1 LVTQYEPQNN
11 HQHETATHG
20 CVVADNVRLISKV
33 HNQVMVMHSELK
45 SEILKMLREDE
56 EFRLAVMGLLGF
68 SDLKSSVDRLVEAVN
83 ELTKLA
89 KAHEERLVK
98 VEDRLSRI
106 EAAIEELTRAIKSH
120 DERLAR
126 LEGVVEEL
134 TKAVKAHEE
143 RLAKLEER
151 TAKVEDRLLG
161 VETAIEELIKVVKS
175 HEERLARLESAV
187 EELTRAVKAHEERLA
202 KLESAVEELTKIVKA
217 HEERLAKLEERMA
230 SAEERLT
237 KVEDRLTRLE
247 AVVEELAKAT
257 RENTRAIS
265 ELRKAMEHLE
275 RRFDR
280 RLTAIENML
289 NNLTIGLE
297 YEANHVVQHLLKQR
311 GIEIRTG
318 VTYFSRKF
326 EFDIYGVS
334 EQLTVI
340 GDAKVKAGPQTVRRL
355 VRKVRRAM
363 DRYPDRFKGKVVT
376 VLYCLRALPDAIKEA
391 EGQGIWLVEDMQPR
405 TGLSI

>member
-1 LVTQYEPQNN
+1 MKPQPRAAAGNI
-11 HQHETATHG
+11 
-20 CVVADNVRLISKV
+20 RLISKA
-33 HNQVMVMHSELK
+33 HNQVMIMHSELK
-45 SEILKMLREDE
+45 SEILRMLREDE
-56 EFRLAVMGLLGF
+56 EFRLAVMGLLGYA
-68 SDLKSSVDRLVEAVN
+68 DLKSSVDRLVEAVN

-89 KAHEERLVK
+89 KAHEERLAKLEERVTG
-98 VEDRLSRI
+98 VEDRLSRV
-106 EAAIEELTRAIKSH
+106 EAAIEELTRAVKAH
-120 DERLAR
+120 DERL
-126 LEGVVEEL
+126 
-134 TKAVKAHEE
+134 T
-143 RLAKLEER
+143 
-151 TAKVEDRLLG
+151 
-161 VETAIEELIKVVKS
+161 
-175 HEERLARLESAV
+175 RLESAV
-187 EELTRAVKAHEERLA
+187 EELTKA
-202 KLESAVEELTKIVKA
+202 VKA

-391 EGQGIWLVEDMQPR
+391 ESQGIWLVEDMQPR

>member
-1 LVTQYEPQNN
+1 
-11 HQHETATHG
+11 
-20 CVVADNVRLISKV
+20 
-33 HNQVMVMHSELK
+33 MVMHSELK
-45 SEILKMLREDE
+45 SEILRMLREDE
-56 EFRLAVMGLLGF
+56 EFRLAVMGLIGYA
-68 SDLKSSVDRLVEAVN
+68 DLKSSVDRLVEAVN

-89 KAHEERLVK
+89 RAHEDRLSRVEAAIEELTRAVKAHDERLARLETAVEELTKAVRAHEERLTK

-106 EAAIEELTRAIKSH
+106 EAAIEELTRA
-120 DERLAR
+120 
-126 LEGVVEEL
+126 
-134 TKAVKAHEE
+134 VKAHEE
-143 RLAKLEER
+143 RLAR
-151 TAKVEDRLLG
+151 
-161 VETAIEELIKVVKS
+161 
-175 HEERLARLESAV
+175 
-187 EELTRAVKAHEERLA
+187 
-202 KLESAVEELTKIVKA
+202 LESAVEELTKIVKA

-391 EGQGIWLVEDMQPR
+391 ESQGIWLVEDMQPR

>member
-1 LVTQYEPQNN
+1 
-11 HQHETATHG
+11 
-20 CVVADNVRLISKV
+20 
-33 HNQVMVMHSELK
+33 
-45 SEILKMLREDE
+45 
-56 EFRLAVMGLLGF
+56 
-68 SDLKSSVDRLVEAVN
+68 
-83 ELTKLA
+83 
-89 KAHEERLVK
+89 
-98 VEDRLSRI
+98 
-106 EAAIEELTRAIKSH
+106 
-120 DERLAR
+120 
-126 LEGVVEEL
+126 
-134 TKAVKAHEE
+134 
-143 RLAKLEER
+143 
-151 TAKVEDRLLG
+151 
-161 VETAIEELIKVVKS
+161 
-175 HEERLARLESAV
+175 
-187 EELTRAVKAHEERLA
+187 
-202 KLESAVEELTKIVKA
+202 
-217 HEERLAKLEERMA
+217 
-230 SAEERLT
+230 
-237 KVEDRLTRLE
+237 
-247 AVVEELAKAT
+247 
-257 RENTRAIS
+257 
-265 ELRKAMEHLE
+265 MEHLE

-391 EGQGIWLVEDMQPR
+391 ESQGIWLVEDMQPR

>member
-1 LVTQYEPQNN
+1 
-11 HQHETATHG
+11 
-20 CVVADNVRLISKV
+20 
-33 HNQVMVMHSELK
+33 
-45 SEILKMLREDE
+45 MLREDE

-68 SDLKSSVDRLVEAVN
+68 SDLKSSVDKLVEAVN

-98 VEDRLSRI
+98 VEDRLSRV
-106 EAAIEELTRAIKSH
+106 ETAIEELTRAVKSH
-120 DERLAR
+120 DERL
-126 LEGVVEEL
+126 
-134 TKAVKAHEE
+134 T
-143 RLAKLEER
+143 
-151 TAKVEDRLLG
+151 
-161 VETAIEELIKVVKS
+161 
-175 HEERLARLESAV
+175 RLESAV

-202 KLESAVEELTKIVKA
+202 KLE
-217 HEERLAKLEERMA
+217 ERMA
-230 SAEERLT
+230 KA
-237 KVEDRLTRLE
+237 EDRLTRLE
-247 AVVEELAKAT
+247 TVVEELAKAT

-326 EFDIYGVS
+326 EFDIYGAS
-334 EQLTVI
+334 EQLTII
-340 GDAKVKAGPQTVRRL
+340 GDAKVKAGPQTIRRL

-363 DRYPDRFKGKVVT
+363 DKYPDRFKGKVVT
-376 VLYCLRALPDAIKEA
+376 VLYCLRALPDAIREA
-391 EGQGIWLVEDMQPR
+391 ESQGIWLIEDMQQR
-405 TGLSI
+405 TTLNI

>member
-1 LVTQYEPQNN
+1 MKPQPR
-11 HQHETATHG
+11 AAAG
-20 CVVADNVRLISKV
+20 NVRLISKA
-33 HNQVMVMHSELK
+33 HNQVMIMHSELK
-45 SEILKMLREDE
+45 SEILRMLREDE
-56 EFRLAVMGLLGF
+56 EFRLAVMGLLGYA
-68 SDLKSSVDRLVEAVN
+68 DLKSSVDRLVEAVN

-89 KAHEERLVK
+89 KAHEERLAKLEERVAG
-98 VEDRLSRI
+98 VEDRLSRV
-106 EAAIEELTRAIKSH
+106 EAAI
-120 DERLAR
+120 
-126 LEGVVEEL
+126 
-134 TKAVKAHEE
+134 
-143 RLAKLEER
+143 
-151 TAKVEDRLLG
+151 
-161 VETAIEELIKVVKS
+161 
-175 HEERLARLESAV
+175 
-187 EELTRAVKAHEERLA
+187 EELTRAVKAHEERLVR
-202 KLESAVEELTKIVKA
+202 LESAVEELTKIVKA

-391 EGQGIWLVEDMQPR
+391 ESQGIWLVEDMQPR

>member
-1 LVTQYEPQNN
+1 
-11 HQHETATHG
+11 
-20 CVVADNVRLISKV
+20 
-33 HNQVMVMHSELK
+33 
-45 SEILKMLREDE
+45 
-56 EFRLAVMGLLGF
+56 
-68 SDLKSSVDRLVEAVN
+68 
-83 ELTKLA
+83 
-89 KAHEERLVK
+89 
-98 VEDRLSRI
+98 
-106 EAAIEELTRAIKSH
+106 
-120 DERLAR
+120 
-126 LEGVVEEL
+126 
-134 TKAVKAHEE
+134 
-143 RLAKLEER
+143 
-151 TAKVEDRLLG
+151 
-161 VETAIEELIKVVKS
+161 
-175 HEERLARLESAV
+175 
-187 EELTRAVKAHEERLA
+187 
-202 KLESAVEELTKIVKA
+202 
-217 HEERLAKLEERMA
+217 MA

-297 YEANHVVQHLLKQR
+297 DEANHVVQHLLKQR

-391 EGQGIWLVEDMQPR
+391 ESQGIWLVEDMQPR